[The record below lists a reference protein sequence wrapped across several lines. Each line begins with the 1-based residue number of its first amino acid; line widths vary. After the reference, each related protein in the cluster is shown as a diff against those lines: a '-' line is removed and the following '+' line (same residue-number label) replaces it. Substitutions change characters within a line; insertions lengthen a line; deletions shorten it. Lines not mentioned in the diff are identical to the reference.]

1 MEHMFTIGTIVD
13 LCNRGHRYNGL
24 HKDYHGDPA
33 DKEMEAVSGV
43 EEDGEECER
52 EGERVSGGKR
62 TIGRDKA
69 RHNGPGLVRVSL
81 VTTK

>member
-1 MEHMFTIGTIVD
+1 MLMEHMFTMGTIVD

-43 EEDGEECER
+43 EEDGEE
-52 EGERVSGGKR
+52 
-62 TIGRDKA
+62 
-69 RHNGPGLVRVSL
+69 
-81 VTTK
+81 

>member
-1 MEHMFTIGTIVD
+1 MLQLVANFICVNTYTIHYTIYNYMDNADGTYIYHGYIFD

-43 EEDGEECER
+43 EEDGEE
-52 EGERVSGGKR
+52 
-62 TIGRDKA
+62 
-69 RHNGPGLVRVSL
+69 
-81 VTTK
+81 